1 MQGRKASPQDS
12 FQFDATQFDATQ
24 FDATHDSVP
33 AAQVHAEQE
42 PLFPPSTN
50 ANDGNL
56 VLEVFTETT
65 QHNHIKVMIKSSS
78 GQDISQLDPQHSESE
93 METKACPM
101 EDESQ
106 EVRSL
111 SGVANLS
118 TLSKSGRIDTVGS
131 LERDHLFIEGR
142 VKPSL
147 PLRAQR
153 QRQQQRPASSASV
166 GTRAQDYE
174 GQRLLTALS
183 DSELQKLRVARSKMR
198 LRKQLLQPTRV
209 MFDASEKVV
218 LCVC

>member
-12 FQFDATQFDATQ
+12 FQFDATQ

-78 GQDISQLDPQHSESE
+78 GQDISQLDPQHGESE

-166 GTRAQDYE
+166 GTRAQDQE